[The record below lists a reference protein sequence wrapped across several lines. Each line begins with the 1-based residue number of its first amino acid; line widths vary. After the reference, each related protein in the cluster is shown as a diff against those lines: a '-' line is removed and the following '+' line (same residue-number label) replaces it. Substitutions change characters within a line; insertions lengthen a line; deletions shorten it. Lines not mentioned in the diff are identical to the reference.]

1 MSPFSPTIHSICPLV
16 VHNLDARGSRWAA
29 VGPGV
34 AGRNGMVV
42 DSTALAQELRRRR
55 TGRPAL
61 LDSLVDTEQETWLPG
76 DLRKVPTGLLVLAA
90 MSMARASGRLSGA

>member
-1 MSPFSPTIHSICPLV
+1 
-16 VHNLDARGSRWAA
+16 
-29 VGPGV
+29 
-34 AGRNGMVV
+34 MVV

-61 LDSLVDTEQETWLPG
+61 LASLILTEQETWLPG

-90 MSMARASGRLSGA
+90 MSMARASGAPSGA